1 MGEQG
6 ELFGPTGAE
15 PGTSKASPSKPKPA
29 KADGPAG
36 GSGDRSAKRGGG
48 HRPHPQRDRWPRLE
62 VALSKPLRQT
72 FTYLCEPGAHENA
85 APGVRVRVP
94 FGQRREVG
102 VVVGMQSAV
111 DLPSGR
117 LRAIEG
123 VLDDQPVVS
132 PELLEL
138 TRWMAEEYAC
148 GWGEA
153 LAAVLPAPLK
163 HARGSRKVLMMSA
176 TEKATPEVLA
186 ELEERFAK
194 QHRLLRQLIEIGGE
208 VEARDLLRKLDL
220 SNAPMDSLVKKGLV
234 TKRAVEQE
242 LAALLSGDRERQ
254 RPEQLSPDQAR
265 SVAAIDRAV
274 DACKGAAFLLHGV
287 TGSGKTEVYLRS
299 IEYALGQGRGAI
311 VLVPEISLTPQTVS
325 WFTSRFGEVAVMH
338 SRLTDAQRL
347 TMWRRVQRGELKVV
361 VGARSALFAPVQD
374 LALIVIDEEHEPS
387 FKQQSNPRY
396 LCRETAWKRAQS
408 EGAVLVSGS
417 ATPSLEALA
426 HVASGAW
433 TKLELRSRVGAGTM
447 PAVEV
452 VDMREEP
459 PATHGRVFSRSL
471 RQAIEETLGK
481 GEQGILFL
489 NRRGFAP
496 VLWCSACHDVVR
508 CGSCDSPMTWHRRID
523 RLVCHQCASE
533 MRVPPECPSC
543 TAPSLRMLG
552 VGSEKVEQAL
562 REVFPT
568 VRCARMD
575 SDTMHRREDYE
586 TTLQAFGRGD
596 LDFLVGTQMIAKGL
610 DFPRVTLV
618 GIISADTA
626 LHLPD
631 FRSAERTFQ
640 LISQVAGR
648 AGRAELA
655 GQIVVQTDS
664 PEHYAIRTS
673 SAHDFEGFATS
684 ELEQRQV
691 LGYPPFG
698 RLLRIVLEDED
709 EAQVASCADA
719 LARRLDE
726 QFAEAG
732 LVVLGPSPAPM
743 AQLRGRHRHHLLIKA
758 GARSI
763 EAFAECREA
772 CASFAGET
780 TRPRITVDVDP
791 VNML

>member
-6 ELFGPTGAE
+6 ELFGETRAVPARGAAKA
-15 PGTSKASPSKPKPA
+15 PGRREQAQRKPA
-29 KADGPAG
+29 TGRAG
-36 GSGDRSAKRGGG
+36 A

-62 VALSKPLRQT
+62 VALAKPLRQT
-72 FTYLCEPGAHENA
+72 FTYLCEPGACEKA

-94 FGQRREVG
+94 FGQRKEVG
-102 VVVGMQSAV
+102 VVVAMDSAV

-117 LRAIEG
+117 LRAIEA
-123 VLDDQPVVS
+123 VLDDRPVVS
-132 PELLEL
+132 AKLLEL
-138 TRWMAEEYAC
+138 TRWISQEYAC

-163 HARGSRKVLMMSA
+163 HARGSRKVTLIRA
-176 TEKATPEVLA
+176 TEAATPEVLA
-186 ELEERFAK
+186 DLEERFPK
-194 QHRLLRQLIEIGGE
+194 QHRVLRRLVEMACE

-220 SNAPMDSLVKKGLV
+220 SNAPLDTLVKKGLV
-234 TKRAVEQE
+234 EKRAVEQE
-242 LAALLSGDRERQ
+242 LAALLTGDRERQ
-254 RPEQLSPDQAR
+254 RPERLSPDQSKA
-265 SVAAIDRAV
+265 VAAITAAV
-274 DACKGAAFLLHGV
+274 DRHAGAAFLLHGV
-287 TGSGKTEVYLRS
+287 TGSGKTEVYLRA
-299 IEYALGQGRGAI
+299 IEHALAAGRGAI
-311 VLVPEISLTPQTVS
+311 ALVPEISLTPQTVS

-374 LALIVIDEEHEPS
+374 LGLIVIDEEHEPS

-396 LCRETAWKRAQS
+396 LCRETAWQRAKS

-417 ATPSLEALA
+417 ATPSLESLA
-426 HVASGAW
+426 HVAAGTW
-433 TKLELRSRVGAGTM
+433 TKLELRSRVGAGTL
-447 PAVEV
+447 PQVEV

-459 PATHGRVFSRSL
+459 PAVHGRVFSRSL
-471 RQAIEETLGK
+471 RQAIEATLEK

-508 CGSCDSPMTWHRRID
+508 CGSCDAPMTWHRRID
-523 RLVCHQCASE
+523 RLVCHPCADE

-552 VGSEKVEQAL
+552 IGSEKVEQVL
-562 REVFPT
+562 REMFPT

-586 TTLQAFGRGD
+586 QTLQAFGRGD

-631 FRSAERTFQ
+631 FRASERTFQ

-673 SAHDFEGFATS
+673 AAHDFEGFAKS

-698 RLLRIVLEDED
+698 RLLRVVLEDED
-709 EAQVASCADA
+709 ESQVASAADA

-732 LVVLGPSPAPM
+732 LIVLGPSPAPM
-743 AQLRGRHRHHLLIKA
+743 AQLRGRFRHHLLVKA
-758 GARSI
+758 GVRAA
-763 EAFAECREA
+763 EPFAACREA
-772 CASFAGET
+772 CATFAGET
-780 TRPRITVDVDP
+780 ARPRVTVDVDP